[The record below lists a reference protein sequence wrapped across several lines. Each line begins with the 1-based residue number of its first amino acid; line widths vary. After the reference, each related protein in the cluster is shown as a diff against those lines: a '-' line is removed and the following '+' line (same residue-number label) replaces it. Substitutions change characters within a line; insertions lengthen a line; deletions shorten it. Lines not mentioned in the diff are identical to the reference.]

1 MLALMTLL
9 DREPCLELLNSQI
22 FSSLLTGE
30 RRNKERHREK
40 T

>member
-9 DREPCLELLNSQI
+9 DREPCLELLNSQM
-22 FSSLLTGE
+22 FSSLLMGE
-30 RRNKERHREK
+30 RNKERHREK